1 MIYFTDDFLSS
12 EWYEATK
19 EELASNDFEEVVA
32 GYDTF
37 YVQMP
42 SDGFNE
48 IVKSKISRLEG
59 RPVRNILSFFRIAT
73 DTLDT
78 DWRIHSDQKINGE
91 QPDRAIVLFMSP
103 SRSDIELNGTAF
115 WKHKKYGYALP
126 KSTDDEFDRMLSEE
140 SNDMSKWDL
149 NTVIGHREN
158 RLISYPSSYFHSKY
172 PNKGWKE
179 GRVVFVMFYSHG

>member
-42 SDGFNE
+42 SDGFNDL
-48 IVKSKISRLEG
+48 VRSKISRLEG

-103 SRSDIELNGTAF
+103 SYSDIELNGTAF

-158 RLISYPSSYFHSKY
+158 RLISYPSSCFHSKY